1 MAFKASVS
9 MVIVDMVAVGKMKD
23 DGVVLGD
30 REGERLAEMLR
41 RRCCGDGRRLEWM
54 LRGPELVGGS

>member
-1 MAFKASVS
+1 
-9 MVIVDMVAVGKMKD
+9 MVAVGKMKD